1 LTNDNLISEGY
12 SQSGTDY
19 SDAQNWLCFGENPD
33 KTADIFIVY
42 PTVVFSKNE
51 VNIPFAQLKNETM
64 RSAAQSWL
72 SAIDDIISQANIY
85 VPLYRQLNGVML
97 TKYPPR
103 EMWYHT
109 NLTPRDDIFAAFD
122 YYLTKINKNERPFIL
137 FGHSQGSQLV
147 MELATTFLGDE
158 KYQKYNKNHIVSYAI
173 GSPFTQREIAKNPF
187 LKFGEKKD
195 DTGVIVSWNCATES
209 EAASKSYENFLSW
222 KDDVLVI
229 NPVSWKVNEEPAEL
243 SANVTARADIKH
255 GILIVDEDETK
266 FAKTPPAI
274 SKFHLSEIPFFADSI
289 KQNVK
294 DRINAFERKI

>member
-1 LTNDNLISEGY
+1 MTNDKNDKNDDLILSD
-12 SQSGTDY
+12 TDY
-19 SDAQNWLCFGENPD
+19 SDAQNWLCFGGNSD
-33 KTADIFIVY
+33 KKTDIFVVY

-72 SAIDDIISQANIY
+72 SSIDDIISQANVY

-147 MELATTFLGDE
+147 MELATTFLGNE

-195 DTGVIVSWNCATES
+195 DTRVIVSWNCATES
-209 EAASKSYENFLSW
+209 EYSSKSYENFLSW

-229 NPVSWKVNEEPAEL
+229 NPVSWRVDEIPAKLNENVN
-243 SANVTARADIKH
+243 ARADIKH

-274 SKFHLSEIPFFADSI
+274 SKFHLSEIPFFADFI

-294 DRINAFERKI
+294 DRINAFNLS